1 MLSHQ
6 FRYFGGRRAELRSGQ
21 EIFRSSITGRTSLTE
36 KNTIS
41 VAALCKQFATLD
53 EHAARIR
60 ALAGRYAESEAGWKN
75 ILLQA
80 VENGLLSSVEDVR
93 ERVLAGLA
101 CLSQRRIINMVGI
114 PTRNRPALLKRL
126 LTGLAE
132 NLRRFERTVEVLI
145 VDDSDSIQMQLANC
159 EVISALAD
167 DPCLRIR
174 YGNRDTRNRFAAHVA
189 RESGVPE
196 EVVSFALANNKDY
209 PVSTGAARNA
219 ILLESAGHC
228 ALYLDDDIQCRLAVI
243 PGSRE
248 GVAFQAAPLKTW
260 FFAHPDDIETC
271 QFTAD
276 DLLGLHERVLNIDQN
291 VTRTGSLDGAPTDIS
306 GLSPRFLNRIEK
318 GNAAV
323 TVSLMGI
330 VGDSGLDDPLF
341 YFLLGTETLARL
353 TKTVELYNA
362 ALTNR
367 QILRGPQSI
376 CVSDQCECHS
386 GCMGVDNIDL
396 LPPFMPVMR
405 GQDLV
410 FGSLVAKCIPGGL
423 FGVVPRAIL
432 HQPAERR
439 EFVKNAASRRVGK
452 FMTGETLGF
461 LIGVEPFKGSSRSGL
476 IRKLGAR
483 LQELEDQDVADF
495 QMHIRSAVTPMLVS
509 WMQQLD
515 VTIDSHSK
523 VSNFWIKD
531 ALDIKAAI
539 LSALNERDYSV
550 PSDLEQTFG
559 IVGGRERFRD
569 LVKKFAS
576 LLQAWPAIVE
586 STKALQAKGKH
597 ICWPMSK
604 LGPTSGALAPS

>member
-1 MLSHQ
+1 M
-6 FRYFGGRRAELRSGQ
+6 A
-21 EIFRSSITGRTSLTE
+21 RT
-36 KNTIS
+36 
-41 VAALCKQFATLD
+41 D
-53 EHAARIR
+53 
-60 ALAGRYAESEAGWKN
+60 AGSEAGWKN
-75 ILLQA
+75 TLVQA
-80 VENGLLSSVEDVR
+80 VEDGLLSSAEDVH
-93 ERVLAGLA
+93 ERVAAGLA
-101 CLSQRRIINMVGI
+101 CLPRRRVIEMVGI

-126 LTGLAE
+126 LMGLAE
-132 NLRRFERTVEVLI
+132 NLRRFERKVEVLV
-145 VDDSDSIQMQLANC
+145 VDDSDSMQMQVANC

-167 DPCLRIR
+167 DSFLRIR
-174 YGNRDTRNRFAAHVA
+174 YGNRDTRNRFASQLA
-189 RESGVPE
+189 RESGVSE
-196 EVVSFALANNKDY
+196 EVVSFALANNTDY
-209 PVSTGAARNA
+209 PVSTGATRNA

-228 ALYLDDDIQCRLAVI
+228 VLYLDDDIQCRLAAI

-248 GVAFQAAPLKTW
+248 GVAFQADPLKTW

-271 QFTAD
+271 YFTAD
-276 DLLGLHERVLNIDQN
+276 DLLGLHEKVLNIDQN
-291 VTRTGSLDGAPTDIS
+291 VARTRNLDGAPVDIS
-306 GLSPRFLNRIEK
+306 GLSSRFLNRIEK

-323 TVSLMGI
+323 AVSLMGI
-330 VGDSGLDDPLF
+330 VGDSGLDDPLV
-341 YFLLGTETLARL
+341 YYILGTETLSRL
-353 TKTVELYNA
+353 TKTAELYHA

-386 GCMGVDNIDL
+386 GCMGIDNIDL

-410 FGSLVAKCIPGGL
+410 FGSLVVKCVPGGL

-432 HQPAERR
+432 HRPAERR
-439 EFVKNAASRRVGK
+439 EFAQNAAPHRVGK

-461 LIGVEPFKGSSRSGL
+461 LIGGESFRGLSRGGL
-476 IRKLGAR
+476 IRTLGAR
-483 LQELEDQDVADF
+483 LQELEDQDVHDL

-515 VTIDSHSK
+515 ASIDNHSK

-539 LSALNERDYSV
+539 VSALNDRDYSV
-550 PSDLEQTFG
+550 PSDLEHVFG
-559 IVGGRERFRD
+559 AVEGRGRFRD

-586 STKALQAKGKH
+586 STKVLQAKGKR
-597 ICWPMSK
+597 ICWPMSR
-604 LGPTSGALAPS
+604 LDPQSGAFASSVSA